1 MANTEAP
8 NTVNAATL
16 GLGFHSFDGNVA
28 VKDVMHQIGADFAVR
43 EDSLVRIP
51 SSLLEQIW
59 NGEAVT
65 IPTDYIVNTHKATVR
80 DDTDRTI
87 GVVGKSYGLIQ
98 NNSCFE
104 VLDMMC
110 NASVTDNPL
119 RIVSAGMVHEFE
131 PYLQAEIPSGS
142 LRIEG
147 DPSDTKFYAFVH
159 TSHDGSSGLQVRF
172 SPVRVV
178 CQNTFMANVS
188 SKCGFTFRHSSRV
201 QERLDLTEEANVKR
215 IRERVASLQQFSAE
229 YVDKMNQFR
238 AMPVDE
244 AYVRKF
250 MTEMFVDDEKV
261 KAAIAANNGRFEGL
275 EEVSTRL
282 ANTMTAFRNTLESS
296 EGGQDF
302 ARGSRLWLFNGLTA
316 YNSNTASYGN
326 MRKDSDYTRAEKRFD
341 ALMDG
346 AASRRVMRAMDILA
360 A

>member
-1 MANTEAP
+1 MAESP
-8 NTVNAATL
+8 NTVNAATI
-16 GLGFHSFDGNVA
+16 GLGFHQFDGEVA

-51 SSLLEQIW
+51 ASLLKQIEL
-59 NGEAVT
+59 GQPVT
-65 IPTDYIVNTHKATVR
+65 IPADYIVDTHKATVR

-131 PYLQAEIPSGS
+131 PYLQAEIPSDG
-142 LRIEG
+142 LRING
-147 DPSDTKFYAFVH
+147 DPSPTKFYAFVH

-188 SKCGFTFRHSSRV
+188 AKCGFTFRHSSRV

-215 IRERVASLQQFSAE
+215 IREKVASLQKFSAE
-229 YVDKMNQFR
+229 YVDKMNRFK
-238 AMPVDE
+238 ALPVDE

-261 KAAIAANNGRFEGL
+261 KAAIASNNGRFEGL

-302 ARGSRLWLFNGLTA
+302 ARGSRLWLFNGLTNVCSNR
-316 YNSNTASYGN
+316 YSFEYGKDNTAVA
-326 MRKDSDYTRAEKRFD
+326 TKRFD
-341 ALMDG
+341 SILNGVAN
-346 AASRRVMRAMDILA
+346 RRVMKALDFLA